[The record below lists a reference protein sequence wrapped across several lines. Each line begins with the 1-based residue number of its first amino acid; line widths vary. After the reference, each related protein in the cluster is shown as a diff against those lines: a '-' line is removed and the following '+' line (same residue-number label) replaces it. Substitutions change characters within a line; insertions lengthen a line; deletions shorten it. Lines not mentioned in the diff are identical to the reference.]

1 MHMLSLLWVHLCSTI
16 CVLTRAG
23 ISCRRT
29 NFSAT
34 RARWEP
40 KWLYFRAWEKRGE
53 VQPEA
58 QESTLGSVS
67 CCCLNRWPQ
76 TCWLKIMGIHHLRVL
91 EASCPGLV
99 SVDSILAAGQSMFLL
114 ESLWEM
120 VFPSVFRV
128 LVTVLI
134 PWLMTPRCIASSLLL
149 LSLHPFFLTLLPS
162 SFCFKTIM
170 INQTHQRNSE

>member
-1 MHMLSLLWVHLCSTI
+1 MHMLSLLWVNLCFTI
-16 CVLTRAG
+16 RVLTRAG

-40 KWLYFRAWEKRGE
+40 KWLYCRAWEKRGE
-53 VQPEA
+53 VEPEA
-58 QESTLGSVS
+58 EASTVRSVS
-67 CCCLNRWPQ
+67 CCCLSRWPQ
-76 TCWLKIMGIHHLRVL
+76 TPWLKIMGIHRLRVL
-91 EASCPGLV
+91 EASCPALV
-99 SVDSILAAGQSMFLL
+99 SLDLILTAGQSLFLL

-120 VFPSVFRV
+120 VSPSVV
-128 LVTVLI
+128 QLLVVVLI
-134 PWLMTPRCIASSLLL
+134 PWLVTPHCIASLLL